1 MGESMVRE
9 LDSIISELEN
19 VRRELEEFI
28 MNAPEGSLRIA
39 KNENRILYF
48 QYNKNNAGKYR
59 TGKYISKEKMPI
71 IQQLAQKD
79 YNVKLTSLIEKEIKL
94 LEKIEKFEALENKNK
109 MQIENVYDSLSLE
122 RKALVEPMY
131 ISNEEYAK
139 KWQEEPYTKKP
150 FLDGVVEIYTDRDER
165 VRSKSEKI
173 LADRLFKRGIPYKY
187 ECPIMLNNRIIHPD
201 FTVLNVKSRKEIYWE
216 HMGMMDNK
224 EYAIAAVKRIDDYG
238 KNGICVGD
246 NLILTFET
254 SVSLLKTQDID
265 QMIDRFIV

>member
-1 MGESMVRE
+1 M
-9 LDSIISELEN
+9 
-19 VRRELEEFI
+19 
-28 MNAPEGSLRIA
+28 A
-39 KNENRILYF
+39 KTKNGVDFY

-59 TGKYISKEKMPI
+59 TGEYISKEKMPI
-71 IQQLAQKD
+71 TQQLAQKD
-79 YNVKLTSLIEKEIKL
+79 YNVKLESLIEKEIKL
-94 LEKIEKFEALENKNK
+94 LEKIEKFEALEKKNK
-109 MQIENVYDSLSLE
+109 MQIENLYDSLSLE

-150 FLDGVVEIYTDRDER
+150 FLDGVAEIYTDRDER

-224 EYAIAAVKRIDDYG
+224 EYALGAVKRIDDYG

-265 QMIDRFIV
+265 QMIDRFLV